1 MSPSFYYFWK
11 KDVPVLL
18 SYRKKDVPVLLFSRK
33 KEVPVL
39 LLFLEKGCPRPFIIF
54 GKRMSPSFYFYR
66 KKKQEDI
73 ERRGLRSS
81 GMLIS
86 LFFSG
91 FYFLIHLSG
100 VIKYA

>member
-1 MSPSFYYFWK
+1 
-11 KDVPVLL
+11 
-18 SYRKKDVPVLLFSRK
+18 
-33 KEVPVL
+33 
-39 LLFLEKGCPRPFIIF
+39 
-54 GKRMSPSFYFYR
+54 MSPSFYFYR

>member
-1 MSPSFYYFWK
+1 MSPSFYYFW
-11 KDVPVLL
+11 
-18 SYRKKDVPVLLFSRK
+18 K

-73 ERRGLRSS
+73 ERRGLV
-81 GMLIS
+81 LPEC
-86 LFFSG
+86 
-91 FYFLIHLSG
+91 
-100 VIKYA
+100 